1 VHVTRAF
8 SAPPHGCLP
17 HFCVWS
23 PPGARLEPWSHSCT
37 PRFRTPL
44 KPLLRPRDTCRARHR
59 PLSCCPPAVLP
70 RLGPLPRAWCL
81 RGPSCCGLLA
91 TKLSASAAI
100 KEVVIPPHTRH
111 SRRRPPWTLSPL
123 CFRSCSLAQ
132 PSEAPN
138 PFLLHHLS
146 SPCCLCPSR
155 AAPLAGAESS
165 AAAATARL
173 HWRTLC
179 PNRALKSIAGE
190 PLGLPHLFPSQV
202 QRSPRRNC
210 GCTAVG

>member
-44 KPLLRPRDTCRARHR
+44 KPLLRPRDTCRARLR

-100 KEVVIPPHTRH
+100 KEVVLPPTR
-111 SRRRPPWTLSPL
+111 
-123 CFRSCSLAQ
+123 
-132 PSEAPN
+132 
-138 PFLLHHLS
+138 
-146 SPCCLCPSR
+146 
-155 AAPLAGAESS
+155 
-165 AAAATARL
+165 ATVVAARL
-173 HWRTLC
+173 GHCRPC
-179 PNRALKSIAGE
+179 ASALVHSHSHVK
-190 PLGLPHLFPSQV
+190 PLTPS
-202 QRSPRRNC
+202 SY
-210 GCTAVG
+210 TT